1 MTLGDVDAWAEVFPE
16 DLVPSILDLVWTTW
30 QSFPKPAAKEHE
42 VPITR
47 RFRCALKQAKDY
59 IRLPVRIDREPAED
73 DPATAQELGRIDLRF
88 SPAGSALEEVY
99 FAFECKR
106 LNATENGTRRPRA
119 SEYVTEGMIRF
130 VIGQYATAMRHGGMI
145 GYVLGGNCDHA
156 IGLVAQN
163 IGAKKVALRMR
174 DSGLAASSLRQDNAM
189 IRETMH
195 DLGRAEIFRLHH
207 LFLSAVVNK
216 GPQAQ
221 ATSGQTGQDEA
232 GNSSTD
238 TRP

>member
-1 MTLGDVDAWAEVFPE
+1 MTLCDVEAWAEVFPE
-16 DLVPSILDLVWTTW
+16 ELVPRIIDLVWTTW
-30 QSFPKPAAKEHE
+30 DTFPKPSPNEHE

-119 SEYVTEGMIRF
+119 SEYVAEGMMRF
-130 VIGQYATAMRHGGMI
+130 VTGQYAAAMRHGGMI
-145 GYVLGGNCDHA
+145 GYVLDGDCDHA
-156 IGLVAQN
+156 IRLVGQN
-163 IGAKKVALRMR
+163 IDANKVALRMQNG
-174 DSGLAASSLRQDNAM
+174 GLAESSLRQDNAM
-189 IRETMH
+189 ILETMH

-207 LFLSAVVNK
+207 LFLSTVVNE
-216 GPQAQ
+216 GPP
-221 ATSGQTGQDEA
+221 
-232 GNSSTD
+232 STD
-238 TRP
+238 PSLWTKPAKRSKKQQH